1 LNPRKAATI
10 GPRHYNTE
18 LLGSAHF
25 AWVVPLTHEAQHVAA
40 RESTA
45 QGATESKRDKPAREK
60 NEKQYHAHI
69 WIELEYIHI
78 QRRKAHTQ
86 TQTHKRIYAPHSR
99 YIRGELDN
107 NNGILPRTPQVFF
120 FGMVARCQIIFRT
133 TGMRL
138 KSFLGCSYFE
148 CCTVYGLL
156 LFRAMYSGRY
166 VSSHPQKF
174 QKKKIHLKGPIW
186 SGDVE
191 LSASIV
197 KKFIRLFFFLFSC
210 HY

>member
-1 LNPRKAATI
+1 MNRA
-10 GPRHYNTE
+10 
-18 LLGSAHF
+18 S
-25 AWVVPLTHEAQHVAA
+25 
-40 RESTA
+40 
-45 QGATESKRDKPAREK
+45 
-60 NEKQYHAHI
+60 
-69 WIELEYIHI
+69 
-78 QRRKAHTQ
+78 
-86 TQTHKRIYAPHSR
+86 RIYTYNSDERRIHRHTHTKGFMRHIVDIYAESWIIIMKFFRVRHR
-99 YIRGELDN
+99 FF
-107 NNGILPRTPQVFF
+107 FF

-156 LFRAMYSGRY
+156 LFCAMYSGRY

-174 QKKKIHLKGPIW
+174 QKKKKIHLKGPIW
-186 SGDVE
+186 LGDVE

-197 KKFIRLFFFLFSC
+197 KKFIRLFFFFLFSC